1 MLMQPNNAEMIPQGD
16 ERKLLVTFK
25 LHAIK
30 NNSKSTAEGRPIFD
44 DKVFVEIIAPGNKNS
59 VTFREA
65 KDADRER
72 FPAAWQRFE
81 RGQATVAHG
90 TPLEQ
95 WPLLTVGDVASLKAM
110 NVHTVE
116 HLAELPDGV
125 ADQYMG
131 FRTYRAKAIA
141 YLKAAADGS
150 HVSKMQGEIEKLTD
164 ENARLA
170 AKVDELIALVDKAT
184 APAARR
190 AKLEAAA

>member
-16 ERKLLVTFK
+16 ERKMLVTFK

-30 NNSKSTAEGRPIFD
+30 NNAKSEKEGRPIFD
-44 DKVFVEIIAPGNKNS
+44 EKVFVEIIAPGNKNS
-59 VTFREA
+59 VTFRES

-81 RGQATVAHG
+81 RGQASVAHG
-90 TPLEQ
+90 MPLEQ
-95 WPLLTVGDVASLKAM
+95 WPQLTVGDVASLKSM

-116 HLAELPDGV
+116 HLADLPDGV

-141 YLKAAADGS
+141 YLKVAADGA
-150 HVSKMQGEIEKLTD
+150 HVSKMQSEIEKLTA
-164 ENARLA
+164 ENAQLA
-170 AKVDELIALVDKAT
+170 AKVDELAALVERVT
-184 APAARR
+184 APASRR
-190 AKLEAAA
+190 VKVEAAA